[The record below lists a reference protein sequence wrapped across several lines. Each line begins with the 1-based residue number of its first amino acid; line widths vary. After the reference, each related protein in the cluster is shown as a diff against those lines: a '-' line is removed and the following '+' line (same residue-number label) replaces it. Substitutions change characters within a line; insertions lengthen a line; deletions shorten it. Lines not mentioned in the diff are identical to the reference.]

1 MKRFATLTTLCVFAI
16 AATANATIV
25 SSVIP
30 SLGPNGLAGTPGY
43 TTGVSGNPSYID
55 NAISTLM
62 GLGNSGTSNTT
73 DPGAFEMLSGTVTPD
88 QAIVTSFPSW
98 LAQASPSG
106 DLAGEFGNR
115 IFFGTSIVATG
126 DPSTIISNP
135 ITNFSFA
142 GGEYSDVRVGVQF
155 GADGMLGGG
164 DDTIIN
170 SGSAGQVVDAIYY
183 IGATDALAFGFG
195 SDFSYNPNISEQ
207 ANLDALVDFFSKDH
221 FPQQGL
227 KTTYSLNGQPLGTG
241 SVIFVP
247 EPAANLLILVG
258 LVFFATKMRRR

>member
-1 MKRFATLTTLCVFAI
+1 
-16 AATANATIV
+16 
-25 SSVIP
+25 
-30 SLGPNGLAGTPGY
+30 
-43 TTGVSGNPSYID
+43 
-55 NAISTLM
+55 
-62 GLGNSGTSNTT
+62 
-73 DPGAFEMLSGTVTPD
+73 
-88 QAIVTSFPSW
+88 
-98 LAQASPSG
+98 
-106 DLAGEFGNR
+106 
-115 IFFGTSIVATG
+115 
-126 DPSTIISNP
+126 
-135 ITNFSFA
+135 
-142 GGEYSDVRVGVQF
+142 
-155 GADGMLGGG
+155 MLGGG